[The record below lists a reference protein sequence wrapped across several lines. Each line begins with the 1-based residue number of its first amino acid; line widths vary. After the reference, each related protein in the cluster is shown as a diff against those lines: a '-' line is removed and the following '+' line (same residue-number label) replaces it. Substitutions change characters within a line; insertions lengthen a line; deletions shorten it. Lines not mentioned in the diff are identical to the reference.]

1 LLTTLHPQVW
11 LCLPEESG
19 HCWTN
24 SRRQTELLHREMR
37 AFQEQNSYRMV
48 SWSHPCC
55 DVGTARRLTIL
66 KPHQV
71 DPCARLWLASQC
83 RKYIR
88 LWAWRSCP
96 GVNGTAF
103 GSRREGTLALKG
115 RAFRP
120 SENAAITMRLSRCG
134 IRLITIPL
142 TPHTNSCR
150 PMPSAH
156 LLFWFPRGPT
166 ALPPPQPEGRN
177 NNSPGRK
184 PWVNAGNR
192 FESLQGRHTISGI
205 GNPDLP
211 FIRKNRE

>member
-1 LLTTLHPQVW
+1 MLRCRNGPGFVDSKTP
-11 LCLPEESG
+11 P
-19 HCWTN
+19 
-24 SRRQTELLHREMR
+24 
-37 AFQEQNSYRMV
+37 
-48 SWSHPCC
+48 
-55 DVGTARRLTIL
+55 D
-66 KPHQV
+66 KPGN
-71 DPCARLWLASQC
+71 ASAATSQC

-184 PWVNAGNR
+184 PWVNAGKR
-192 FESLQGRHTISGI
+192 SESLQGRHSLARAI
-205 GNPDLP
+205 N
-211 FIRKNRE
+211 